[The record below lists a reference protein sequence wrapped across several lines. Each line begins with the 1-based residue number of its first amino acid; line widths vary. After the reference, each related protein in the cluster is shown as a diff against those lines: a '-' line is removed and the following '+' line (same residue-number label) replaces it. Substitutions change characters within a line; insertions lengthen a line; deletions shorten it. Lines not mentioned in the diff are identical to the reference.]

1 MQREIDA
8 EIEARN
14 IGAALG
20 IPLAVIAYL
29 IERARAD
36 ELDEARERFGLSH
49 MDADL
54 TGQGIEVQYVDDLDG
69 DDYENDNGEEGEYDS
84 DTSDSHEDEGAD
96 DLDGDDE
103 YDFDYDD
110 DGKEA
115 YDEDD
120 AFDPKYDPDDEQ
132 DDYNNSSF
140 GMKLT

>member
-8 EIEARN
+8 EIEAKN

-20 IPLAVIAYL
+20 IPLAVIVYL

-36 ELDEARERFGLSH
+36 ELDEARERFGLSR
-49 MDADL
+49 MDSDSP
-54 TGQGIEVQYVDDLDG
+54 GQGIEGRYADGPDD
-69 DDYENDNGEEGEYDS
+69 ENDNGEEDKYDGNTAVS
-84 DTSDSHEDEGAD
+84 YDDGKAN
-96 DLDGDDE
+96 DLDEYDE

-120 AFDPKYDPDDEQ
+120 AFDPKYDPDDEP
-132 DDYNNSSF
+132 DDDDDQKS
-140 GMKLT
+140 GPIMRLW

>member
-8 EIEARN
+8 EIEAKN

-54 TGQGIEVQYVDDLDG
+54 TGQGIEVQYVDDLD
-69 DDYENDNGEEGEYDS
+69 DDHEYDNGEEGEYDS
-84 DTSDSHEDEGAD
+84 DTAVSDEDEEMY
-96 DLDGDDE
+96 DLDGDGDDYEIDYGEEDDE
-103 YDFDYDD
+103 EGYDPNVYDD
-110 DGKEA
+110 
-115 YDEDD
+115 
-120 AFDPKYDPDDEQ
+120 Q
-132 DDYNNSSF
+132 DDDDDQKS
-140 GMKLT
+140 GPVMHM